1 MSSQPIPVA
10 IRIDG
15 HSATELISVLDKD
28 GGAYLV
34 VKELEGSNPH
44 FHAVLHSLRKLSAV
58 RAAIKR
64 AIPTLNGNGSY
75 SVAQVRDL
83 AKYQRY
89 MMKGE
94 SEDVMPVIT
103 AGFGLMYTDPSWQEE
118 QHDAYWEEAATLT
131 RKRKAAPVFE
141 AVLHECKVRQ
151 ISWQNR
157 EAIGRIYIKE
167 QADRDKGINIF
178 ALKSQVNL
186 IQIKL
191 CPDDS
196 AIEDLARQI

>member
-1 MSSQPIPVA
+1 MSTTDIA
-10 IRIDG
+10 IRVDG
-15 HSATELISVLDKD
+15 DSAAQLIEVLDKD

-44 FHAVLHSLRKLSAV
+44 FHAVLHSVRKLAAV
-58 RAAIKR
+58 RQAIKR
-64 AIPTLNGNGSY
+64 AMPQLNGNGSY
-75 SVAQVRDL
+75 SVASVRDL

-94 SEDVMPVIT
+94 SAETMPVVI
-103 AGFGLMYTDPSWQEE
+103 AAHGMMYTDPSWQEE
-118 QHDAYWEEAATLT
+118 QHDAYWEENEVLT
-131 RKRKAAPVFE
+131 RKRKASPAFDV
-141 AVLHECKVRQ
+141 VLQQCKVRQ
-151 ISWQNR
+151 ISWSNR
-157 EAIGRIYIKE
+157 EAIAREYIKE
-167 QADRDKGINIF
+167 LASRDKGINIF

-196 AIEDLARQI
+196 AIEDLARQV